1 LTKPAMVIAA
11 EHPEMLALPEDLV
24 AAGAFPTVEWC
35 VRELSYLF
43 DGWQRVVDAGGSLST
58 IAGASHANFSDIQ
71 FVAMPDD
78 SAWRRVLG
86 SVQPEEMWRQTS
98 ER

>member
-1 LTKPAMVIAA
+1 
-11 EHPEMLALPEDLV
+11 LPQV
-24 AAGAFPTVEWC
+24 RSRRSNGAYESD
-35 VRELSYLF
+35 SYLF